1 MRKFIEDIAGIAVL
15 LALAALLLLPSLR
28 GQEIPLDLRHAHT
41 LAPWLQPDTAPESIS
56 PLSRRHVEETYPAYQ
71 HLRQVAEQGDG
82 LLWNPLDGLGAPFLA
97 QWHTRALSPFSIP
110 VYVLGLSPGL
120 ALSILLKLLVA
131 GLTAYYTSRRFGLRP
146 PISVTV
152 AALFMLSPPLLTWGA
167 EPLADALPWLPLLM
181 LAGERLALRQRHAWP
196 TLAIATALITLSGH
210 PPAITGSCLFLLS
223 YILLRARGQSPGE
236 RLVHLLPATLAM
248 LMGLAVAGIQLVPF
262 VEYLGQ
268 THPGESGFQPVSGL
282 SWKAVLLPVQG
293 GDFSALNFAGFLPF
307 LVLPLWWITRG
318 FMDAALRTRTDL
330 LLLMGFAGLLLAGVA
345 NNLTIAPLFDP
356 SVFLFASGLSLA
368 FVVGAIAEEWLVLTA
383 EQVRDSLPLLTKLVP
398 IAWAVWLVGV
408 VVLAYGASAWATLG
422 VAILVAVLTFALLAF
437 TLFRPTA
444 IGLGYGLVLIAA
456 LGAAF
461 TTQPLRPRTPSDQIF
476 QTSSFGNDLASGGL
490 TRIAGSGALKSWPL
504 SLLGMQQ
511 CFAPNTSGLARLEAF
526 EAAASEMP
534 LLLRRTGSAGLLLTK
549 EDIQGAMSDIRPVLH
564 TKAVFEQG
572 AILFE
577 DAAMTS
583 RARVIY
589 AGKRAEQ
596 PAQLPDK
603 PDALPVL
610 EGATLPED
618 GDGTPG
624 AATVDTETP
633 SELRI
638 SIPKTP
644 PGILVLAD
652 MWYPGWTAT
661 IDGIDTPVFPIDA
674 VFRGIEIGEG
684 AHEAVFRYQ
693 PASFRYGMMLS
704 AAALL
709 ILLIGFWRNY
719 SAHE

>member
-1 MRKFIEDIAGIAVL
+1 
-15 LALAALLLLPSLR
+15 
-28 GQEIPLDLRHAHT
+28 
-41 LAPWLQPDTAPESIS
+41 
-56 PLSRRHVEETYPAYQ
+56 
-71 HLRQVAEQGDG
+71 
-82 LLWNPLDGLGAPFLA
+82 
-97 QWHTRALSPFSIP
+97 
-110 VYVLGLSPGL
+110 
-120 ALSILLKLLVA
+120 
-131 GLTAYYTSRRFGLRP
+131 
-146 PISVTV
+146 
-152 AALFMLSPPLLTWGA
+152 
-167 EPLADALPWLPLLM
+167 
-181 LAGERLALRQRHAWP
+181 
-196 TLAIATALITLSGH
+196 
-210 PPAITGSCLFLLS
+210 
-223 YILLRARGQSPGE
+223 
-236 RLVHLLPATLAM
+236 
-248 LMGLAVAGIQLVPF
+248 
-262 VEYLGQ
+262 
-268 THPGESGFQPVSGL
+268 
-282 SWKAVLLPVQG
+282 
-293 GDFSALNFAGFLPF
+293 
-307 LVLPLWWITRG
+307 
-318 FMDAALRTRTDL
+318 
-330 LLLMGFAGLLLAGVA
+330 
-345 NNLTIAPLFDP
+345 
-356 SVFLFASGLSLA
+356 
-368 FVVGAIAEEWLVLTA
+368 
-383 EQVRDSLPLLTKLVP
+383 
-398 IAWAVWLVGV
+398 
-408 VVLAYGASAWATLG
+408 
-422 VAILVAVLTFALLAF
+422 
-437 TLFRPTA
+437 
-444 IGLGYGLVLIAA
+444 
-456 LGAAF
+456 
-461 TTQPLRPRTPSDQIF
+461 
-476 QTSSFGNDLASGGL
+476 
-490 TRIAGSGALKSWPL
+490 
-504 SLLGMQQ
+504 
-511 CFAPNTSGLARLEAF
+511 
-526 EAAASEMP
+526 
-534 LLLRRTGSAGLLLTK
+534 
-549 EDIQGAMSDIRPVLH
+549 
-564 TKAVFEQG
+564 VFEQG